1 MMLKKEMRKAE
12 MKTLDQCR
20 AELDAIDAQLVSL
33 FEKRMQ
39 IARDVAQYKHAHNLN
54 ILDASR
60 ESAVL
65 ESRAAMLQD
74 ETLKKPLQDLFCEIM
89 RLSREEQKRYLDALG
104 GAPGDCKAAEEEYGE
119 GTDS

>member
-1 MMLKKEMRKAE
+1 

-20 AELDAIDAQLVSL
+20 AELDVIDAQLVSL

-39 IARDVAQYKHAHNLN
+39 VARDVAQYKHAHNLS
-54 ILDASR
+54 ILDSSR

-65 ESRAAMLQD
+65 ESRAALLQ
-74 ETLKKPLQDLFCEIM
+74 EEALKKPLTDLFCEIM

-104 GAPGDCKAAEEEYGE
+104 GAPGACKATEEECGE

>member
-1 MMLKKEMRKAE
+1 

-74 ETLKKPLQDLFCEIM
+74 ETLKKPLQDLFREIM
-89 RLSREEQKRYLDALG
+89 RFSREEQKRYLDALG
-104 GAPGDCKAAEEEYGE
+104 GAPGACKAAEEECGE
-119 GTDS
+119 GMDS